1 MHVVVVGCGRVGSE
15 LAVSLEKLGHTV
27 AVVDKDGNAFRRW
40 GDLFSGQKIIG
51 FGFDRDSLVEAGIER
66 AGAVAAVTSGDNS
79 NILAARIAHENFGIE
94 RVVARIKDP
103 RRAEI
108 YQRLGI
114 STVAMISWTTDQ
126 VMRRLLPSE
135 EQPNEWLD
143 PSGKVC
149 LIDFPIPGSWA
160 GKKLAPLSE
169 PGVFWLVAITR
180 LGNAQI
186 TTPTAIGQDGDILH
200 FAADVNALDALRT
213 RLQQAIGRALMR
225 VAIAGAGNVGLF
237 IANDL
242 RARRSRSP
250 PHRAEP
256 CGRSTAPR
264 SATASNGTS
273 PTRAR

>member
-1 MHVVVVGCGRVGSE
+1 MPSSCARRLIRHGRCPRCSRCSVASGVVRERENAVHVVVVGCGRVGSE
-15 LAVSLEKLGHTV
+15 LAVSLERLGHTV

-40 GDLFSGQKIIG
+40 GELFSGQKIIG
-51 FGFDRDSLVEAGIER
+51 FGFDRDALVEAGIER

-126 VMRRLLPSE
+126 VMRRLLPGE
-135 EQPNEWLD
+135 EQPHEWLD
-143 PSGKVC
+143 PSGRVC
-149 LIDFPIPGSWA
+149 LVDFPIPSGGA

-169 PGVFWLVAITR
+169 PGVFWLVALTR

-186 TTPTAIGQDGDILH
+186 STPSVI
-200 FAADVNALDALRT
+200 
-213 RLQQAIGRALMR
+213 
-225 VAIAGAGNVGLF
+225 
-237 IANDL
+237 
-242 RARRSRSP
+242 
-250 PHRAEP
+250 
-256 CGRSTAPR
+256 
-264 SATASNGTS
+264 
-273 PTRAR
+273 